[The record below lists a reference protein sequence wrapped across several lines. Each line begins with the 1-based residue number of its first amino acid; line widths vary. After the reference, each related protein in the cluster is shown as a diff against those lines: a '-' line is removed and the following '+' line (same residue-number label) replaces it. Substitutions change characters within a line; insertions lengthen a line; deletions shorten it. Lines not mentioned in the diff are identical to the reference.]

1 MGRDKYAE
9 IQRTLRYF
17 ERFGIFRKADDNNT
31 EPEPYKSVQEVI
43 DDNYMSFTSSCM
55 TRAQGNQREA
65 DYLMDCSYFEY
76 YWRIVQYNQYCKQ
89 QEEAIERAKNKN
101 R

>member
-1 MGRDKYAE
+1 
-9 IQRTLRYF
+9 
-17 ERFGIFRKADDNNT
+17 
-31 EPEPYKSVQEVI
+31 
-43 DDNYMSFTSSCM
+43 MSFTSSCM

-65 DYLMDCSYFEY
+65 DYLMDCGYFEY

-89 QEEAIERAKNKN
+89 QEEAIEKAKNKN